1 MFFFLIKNIYNVL
14 RFFFFLENMVVRGV
28 MLFISIE
35 WLCDIKCSP
44 KFVFMNIM
52 NIKQL
57 DEQFF
62 FFETNDRKLDEHL
75 NKSNIRILHFAKRTT
90 QID

>member
-1 MFFFLIKNIYNVL
+1 
-14 RFFFFLENMVVRGV
+14 
-28 MLFISIE
+28 
-35 WLCDIKCSP
+35 
-44 KFVFMNIM
+44 MNIM

-57 DEQFF
+57 DELFFF
-62 FFETNDRKLDEHL
+62 FFETNDRKLDEQL